1 MLSREQLT
9 RYADAVVLA
18 CLRLE
23 RGDLLYVHAQPAHRE
38 LAVALA
44 EAAFR
49 AGAAD
54 ANVDYVDNHVAA
66 ARLRHAADEHLGRL
80 ARWRAK
86 LLREELEPEAANV
99 TIIGEGDPGAF
110 DGVLPARLAADT
122 QQRAAQMQWF
132 QRAVK
137 AGRYRWTGCAW
148 PTPHWA
154 GQVYPELPTEQA
166 MKRLADDI
174 LWFCRLG
181 PDDPAG
187 AEGWEAHADAVAGRA
202 EALSELGLRRLE
214 LRGPGTE
221 LAVALPETARWV
233 GGREEDARGRRIS
246 PNFPTEESFTSPTPR
261 STRGTFRCSRPLS
274 FRGRLIEGIAGEF
287 RGGRLVRLEAKDDT
301 GRDLLAAFL
310 DSDPGAARLGE
321 VALVDMSS
329 RIGQAGRL
337 YANTLIDENAAAHL
351 AFGVGFDQA
360 RADGG
365 RRHPVNRSHLHLDV
379 MIGTDELE
387 ATGFTEDGT
396 TVPLIRDGQWQL

>member
-1 MLSREQLT
+1 MLSPEQLT

-80 ARWRAK
+80 PAWRAK

-181 PDDPAG
+181 PTTPPARRAG
-187 AEGWEAHADAVAGRA
+187 RRTSTRSPDAPRRSRSWGSGGSSCAGRA
-202 EALSELGLRRLE
+202 RSSRLPFRRRRAGWAAARRTHAAGGSRRTSRPRRALRVRR
-214 LRGPGTE
+214 
-221 LAVALPETARWV
+221 
-233 GGREEDARGRRIS
+233 RGRHAG
-246 PNFPTEESFTSPTPR
+246 R
-261 STRGTFRCSRPLS
+261 S
-274 FRGRLIEGIAGEF
+274 
-287 RGGRLVRLEAKDDT
+287 
-301 GRDLLAAFL
+301 
-310 DSDPGAARLGE
+310 AAR
-321 VALVDMSS
+321 ARS
-329 RIGQAGRL
+329 RSAG
-337 YANTLIDENAAAHL
+337 
-351 AFGVGFDQA
+351 G
-360 RADGG
+360 
-365 RRHPVNRSHLHLDV
+365 
-379 MIGTDELE
+379 
-387 ATGFTEDGT
+387 
-396 TVPLIRDGQWQL
+396 